1 MKRAP
6 IWRTETYERLLT
18 WHGASPSEI
27 ESLRTEREPEL
38 EYVPPPIVKQKPVY
52 SGPAIENLFYMRTE
66 RPTLSE
72 LTDALR
78 ADGFPEEYIH
88 RARTNSV
95 RRRAQIKKDE
105 AKLEKV
111 FGSLVG
117 TKKTVKKA
125 VKAVKKRMV

>member
-1 MKRAP
+1 MLRAP
-6 IWRTETYERLLT
+6 IWRSETYDRLLA

-27 ESLRTEREPEL
+27 EKLRNQREPEVV
-38 EYVPPPIVKQKPVY
+38 YVPPPPPVPKPVY
-52 SGPAIENLFYMRTE
+52 NGTAIETLFYMRTS
-66 RPTLSE
+66 RPTLKE

-78 ADGFPEEYIH
+78 ADNFPEEYIH